1 MPGVWTHRLRTELIA
16 ACAIALVSAGVGTA
30 PVWADGASPSS
41 YASMLNSERTSN
53 GLPPLSVSADLTA
66 VAQRWSAQMAG
77 SGTLS
82 HNPGLTS
89 QVHNWQA
96 VGENVG
102 EGPTI
107 EDLDDAFWDSPEH
120 RANILDTDYR
130 EFGVGYTVRDGI
142 IWIAVDFRQPL
153 TTSGGSTA
161 SSAYAPAAGGAAP
174 TAVMPATSGLL
185 MRGSIGGRVARI
197 QRLLDVAHDGVFGPR
212 TRRAVIRFQRQHRL
226 VVDGVIGPETRG
238 ALRRF
243 AHRARPS
250 LHPRQVLQPTLQH
263 ALSSNGSV

>member
-1 MPGVWTHRLRTELIA
+1 MVA
-16 ACAIALVSAGVGTA
+16 VCATALVSIIGFGAA

-41 YASMLNSERTSN
+41 YASMLNGERTSN
-53 GLPPLSVSADLTA
+53 GLPPLTFSGDLAA
-66 VAQRWSAQMAG
+66 VAQRWSAQMAS

-107 EDLDDAFWDSPEH
+107 EDLDKAFWDSPEH

-153 TTSGGSTA
+153 TTSNGGSTA
-161 SSAYAPAAGGAAP
+161 SSAYAPAAGGTAP
-174 TAVMPATSGLL
+174 TAAVPATSGLL

-212 TRRAVIRFQRQHRL
+212 TRHAVVRFQRQHRL
-226 VVDGVIGPETRG
+226 VVDGVIGPETRR

-250 LHPRQVLQPTLQH
+250 LHPRQVLEPTLQH
-263 ALSSNGSV
+263 ALSSNGSL